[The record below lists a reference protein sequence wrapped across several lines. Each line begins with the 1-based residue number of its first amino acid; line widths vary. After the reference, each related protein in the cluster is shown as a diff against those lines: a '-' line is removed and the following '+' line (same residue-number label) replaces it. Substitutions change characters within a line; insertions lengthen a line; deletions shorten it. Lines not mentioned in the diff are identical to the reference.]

1 MLTELRG
8 NDRLITAIITVNA
21 PYWYRAEPKC
31 NFSKSSG
38 IRWMHSMRSTVADFV
53 GFCFWISEG
62 NEILLGN

>member
-8 NDRLITAIITVNA
+8 NDRLITAIITVHA
-21 PYWYRAEPKC
+21 PSCYRAEPKC

-38 IRWMHSMRSTVADFV
+38 IRWMHSVRSTVAV
-53 GFCFWISEG
+53 CVRFCFWISEG